1 MKKAFDNIS
10 GTLFIPDENT
20 LEKGIKASRE
30 SERKRIILP
39 LHRRQDAKVQRMLNF
54 LQPDTY
60 IRPHMHPR
68 NQAVESIVVH
78 KGAIRFFIFDDQGS
92 IVEDRKLDSEN
103 AFLADIEPLTWHS
116 FVVLEK
122 DTILFESKMGPYD
135 ADLDKIFAEWSPEEG
150 TDEAH
155 SWIKNLRKQ

>member
-54 LQPDTY
+54 LQPETY

-78 KGAIRFFIFDDQGS
+78 KGAIRFLFLMIK
-92 IVEDRKLDSEN
+92 DR
-103 AFLADIEPLTWHS
+103 
-116 FVVLEK
+116 
-122 DTILFESKMGPYD
+122 
-135 ADLDKIFAEWSPEEG
+135 
-150 TDEAH
+150 
-155 SWIKNLRKQ
+155 